1 MFFLCVCVCEI
12 VISVIEKSVS
22 AERRPVVTSASPED
36 AKVSETKEKS
46 VMLTTS
52 TYKCGGV
59 AMIKNERFEPSSAQ
73 KLDILKTAIAT
84 VLQNPNNWRT
94 EQCDDHLKLFGDYV
108 ASQLSQITS
117 EEQLISTQQK
127 IMSILNKMV

>member
-1 MFFLCVCVCEI
+1 M
-12 VISVIEKSVS
+12 
-22 AERRPVVTSASPED
+22 
-36 AKVSETKEKS
+36 
-46 VMLTTS
+46 M
-52 TYKCGGV
+52 
-59 AMIKNERFEPSSAQ
+59 KNERFEPSSAQ

-94 EQCDDHLKLFGDYV
+94 DQCDDQLKLFGDYV

>member
-1 MFFLCVCVCEI
+1 M
-12 VISVIEKSVS
+12 SVLEKSVT
-22 AERRPVVTSASPED
+22 AEKRPVVMSAIPEA
-36 AKVSETKEKS
+36 AKVSETNGKS
-46 VMLTTS
+46 VMLTR
-52 TYKCGGV
+52 GV

-73 KLDILKTAIAT
+73 KLDILKTAIAA
-84 VLQNPNNWRT
+84 VLQNPNNLRID
-94 EQCDDHLKLFGDYV
+94 QCDDQLKLFGDYV